1 MSVSTDLA
9 PRGESQVSPGTE
21 RTKNEPMYSPLVDIY
36 ETQEALVLL
45 ADLPGVG
52 KDDLHIKLDE
62 EILTIEGVAKASSA
76 PGQRLLSE
84 WDSGAFYRQ
93 FALGEAIDR
102 AKIQAKLKDGVLE
115 LVLPK
120 AEKAKPKR
128 IEVQAG

>member
-9 PRGESQVSPGTE
+9 PRGESQVSSGTE